1 MPTVPLI
8 QEAEANEQVRK
19 TYDAIK
25 ERYGG
30 MLPDIYK
37 AMAND
42 PTYLESVNRHMEQVL
57 ALRKIDAKTKEVIA
71 LVVGVMNQCDF
82 CINAHAMA
90 LRKAYGLD
98 NEGIAE
104 ILGATALWSEIN
116 RFNIGARMA
125 WPRE

>member
-57 ALRKIDAKTKEVIA
+57 APRKIDAKTKEIIA
-71 LVVGVMNQCDF
+71 LVVAAMNQCDF
-82 CINAHAMA
+82 CINAHAMT

-98 NEGIAE
+98 DEGITE